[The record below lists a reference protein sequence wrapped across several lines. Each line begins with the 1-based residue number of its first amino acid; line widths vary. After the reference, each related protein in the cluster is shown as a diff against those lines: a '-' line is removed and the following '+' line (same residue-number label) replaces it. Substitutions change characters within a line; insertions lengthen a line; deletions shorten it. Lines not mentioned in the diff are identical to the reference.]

1 MTNLSKIANFSFV
14 SKKKNVK
21 RAAHYFEVT
30 NARTQTFCCA
40 FNIDEA
46 MEIFHRFPEASL
58 WISSTTKAGYVS
70 KRKLVKRKQA
80 FAYEL

>member
-1 MTNLSKIANFSFV
+1 MTNLSQIANFSFV
-14 SKKKNVK
+14 SKKKNYN
-21 RAAHYFEVT
+21 RMRHYFEVT
-30 NARTQTFCCA
+30 NAKTGIFCCA

-58 WISSTTKAGYVS
+58 WISTTTKAGYAS
-70 KRKLVKRKQA
+70 KRKLVKRKQS